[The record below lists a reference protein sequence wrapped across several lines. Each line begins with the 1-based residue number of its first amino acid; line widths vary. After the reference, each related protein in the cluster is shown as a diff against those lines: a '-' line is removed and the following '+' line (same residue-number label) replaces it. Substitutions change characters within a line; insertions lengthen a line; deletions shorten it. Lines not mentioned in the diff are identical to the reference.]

1 MSRYHSYLN
10 TSTAI
15 IRQYDGSVPLAV
27 FLRSFFAADK
37 KYGSKDRKQI
47 SHLCYCYYR
56 TGKVSPHGTPADAD
70 ALQARIL
77 AGLFLCSSQ
86 PDEMLR
92 QLRPAWNENVYLSIE
107 EKCAIINGSDHPVK
121 DPALIYRYALLA
133 VFPWKEALSEGMDH
147 AGFCR
152 SFFIQPD
159 LFLRVRPGFTAMVKQ
174 KIDAAGI
181 PYRLIHE
188 NCIAIDN
195 AAKID
200 TVIERDKEAVIQD
213 YSSQQVSEFLKPLQR
228 DKALRVW
235 DCCAASGGK
244 SILARDILKNI
255 ELTVSD
261 IRKSMLINLE
271 KRFAAAGIKEYT
283 ARVIDLTVSHSLFP
297 IPHSPSALHPAL
309 STFPSSLFDLIIC
322 DAPCSGSGTWART
335 PEQLYFWKEENI
347 LHYTALQ
354 KKILT
359 NIIPFIKPGG
369 YLLYITCSVFRQENE
384 EIVKDVE
391 KGFGLQPVKMEV
403 LKGYDKKADTMF
415 AALLIRPPVDLRF
428 EIDC

>member
-10 TSTAI
+10 TSAEI
-15 IRQYDGSVPLAV
+15 IRRYDGSIPLSV

-37 KYGSKDRKQI
+37 KYGSKDRKQV
-47 SHLCYCYYR
+47 SHVCYCYYR
-56 TGKVSPHGTPADAD
+56 TGKTFPAGTPADAGTLH
-70 ALQARIL
+70 AHIL

-92 QLRPAWNENVYLSIE
+92 QLRPAWNESVHLSVE
-107 EKCAIINGSDHPVK
+107 EKCAIINSSDHPVK
-121 DPALIYRYALLA
+121 DPAPAPHYSLLS
-133 VFPWKEALSEGMDH
+133 VFPWKTALSEGIDH

-152 SFFIQPD
+152 SFFMQPD
-159 LFLRVRPGFTAMVKQ
+159 LFLRIRPGFTARVKQ
-174 KIDAAGI
+174 KLDVAGI

-188 NCIAIDN
+188 NCMALGN

-200 TVIERDKEAVIQD
+200 VVIKPDKEAVIQD
-213 YSSQQVSEFLKPLQR
+213 YSSQQVAEFLKPLQG
-228 DKALRVW
+228 DKALKVW

-244 SILARDILKNI
+244 SILAADMLKNI
-255 ELTVSD
+255 DLTVSD

-271 KRFAAAGIKEYT
+271 KRFAAAGIKEY
-283 ARVIDLTVSHSLFP
+283 AAKVIDLTASHSPFT
-297 IPHSPSALHPAL
+297 IRHSPSTI
-309 STFPSSLFDLIIC
+309 STALFDLIIC

-384 EIVKDVE
+384 EMVNDIK
-391 KGFGLQPVKMEV
+391 KRYGLQPVKMEM
-403 LKGYDKKADTMF
+403 LKGYDKKADTLF
-415 AALLIRPPVDLRF
+415 AALLTLPK
-428 EIDC
+428 

>member
-1 MSRYHSYLN
+1 
-10 TSTAI
+10 
-15 IRQYDGSVPLAV
+15 LAV

-37 KYGSKDRKQI
+37 KYGSKDRKQV

-56 TGKVSPHGTPADAD
+56 TGKTSLDGIPADAD

-92 QLRPAWNENVYLSIE
+92 QLRPAWNESVHLSVE
-107 EKCAIINGSDHPVK
+107 EKCAIINRSDHPVN
-121 DPALIYRYALLA
+121 DPVPAPHYSLLS
-133 VFPWKEALSEGMDH
+133 VFPWKAALSEGMDH
-147 AGFCR
+147 AGLCR
-152 SFFIQPD
+152 SFFMQPD
-159 LFLRVRPGFTAMVKQ
+159 LFLRIRPGFTAIVKQ
-174 KIDAAGI
+174 KLDVAGI
-181 PYRLIHE
+181 PYRLVRE
-188 NCIAIDN
+188 NCIALDN
-195 AAKID
+195 TTKID
-200 TVIERDKEAVIQD
+200 VVIDPDKEAVIQD
-213 YSSQQVSEFLKPLQR
+213 YSSQQVAEFLKALQG
-228 DKALRVW
+228 DKALNVW

-244 SILARDILKNI
+244 SILATDMLKNM
-255 ELTVSD
+255 ELTISD
-261 IRKSMLINLE
+261 IRKSMLINLG

-283 ARVIDLTVSHSLFP
+283 ARVIDLAA
-297 IPHSPSALHPAL
+297 SPP
-309 STFPSSLFDLIIC
+309 TFPPFLFDLIIC

-391 KGFGLQPVKMEV
+391 KGFGLQPVKMEM

-415 AALLIRPPVDLRF
+415 AALLTRPPVDLRF
-428 EIDC
+428 KI